1 MSQIL
6 LIESN
11 LFVASFIQKS
21 LRSHGFSTAIANNGE
36 EGFQQL
42 LQCGF
47 DLLILEL
54 NLPDIDGLQVIQEL
68 RNQGKTVP
76 IIILTIRDEIQDKV
90 VGFESGADDY
100 MTKPFHVEELLARV
114 RVRIQQHNSRKNHIS
129 SIDLKQV
136 VRVGDIELDLIA
148 RQVRLDN
155 QLAELSVREFML
167 VEVFFQYPGQIFSRE
182 QLLDRVWGYDYNP
195 GSNIVDVYVGYL
207 RKKLGKDIIETVRG
221 AGYRLRS

>member
-21 LRSHGFSTAIANNGE
+21 LRSHGFPTAIANSGE
-36 EGFQQL
+36 EGFEQL

-54 NLPDIDGLQVIQEL
+54 NLPDIDGLQVIKEL
-68 RNQGKTVP
+68 REQGKTVP

-100 MTKPFHVEELLARV
+100 MTKPFQVEELLARV
-114 RVRIQQHNSRKNHIS
+114 RVRIQQHNERKDHLS
-129 SIDLKQV
+129 SVNLNQV

-148 RQVRLDN
+148 RQVRLGD

-167 VEVFFQYPGQIFSRE
+167 VEVFFQHPGQIFSRE

-207 RKKLGKDIIETVRG
+207 RKKLGKESIETVRG
-221 AGYRLRS
+221 AGYRLRT